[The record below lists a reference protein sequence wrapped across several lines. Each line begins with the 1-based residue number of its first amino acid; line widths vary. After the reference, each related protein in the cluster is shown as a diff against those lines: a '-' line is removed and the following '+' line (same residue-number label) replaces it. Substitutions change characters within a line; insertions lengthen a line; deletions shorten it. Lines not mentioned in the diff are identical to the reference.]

1 MTFDDVKLLLE
12 REAEKRND
20 RAELS
25 GQKPDP
31 LMIASRYRNETIAL
45 ICALFA
51 YGNAHHIVR
60 FLENLDFSLLEQNE
74 EVIKAS
80 LHSHY
85 YRFQSS
91 ADIQALFISLKRLR
105 KKHGSIESLFMQGY
119 LRQRRVMDGLERI
132 LSVLYEI
139 NPYRSR
145 GYQFLLGTIPSSN
158 PVSPYKRWLM
168 YFRWMVR
175 CDALDLGLWKDV
187 DTKDLLM
194 PLDTHT
200 FRLGKK
206 LGLIKRQTYDFKAV
220 LECTEALK
228 KLDPTDPIKFDF
240 ALYRL
245 GQEKLL
251 P

>member
-1 MTFDDVKLLLE
+1 VTLKELKALLE
-12 REAEKRND
+12 SEAAKRND
-20 RAELS
+20 SAELS
-25 GQKPDP
+25 LQKPDP
-31 LMIASRYRNETIAL
+31 LMVASRYRHETIAL

-60 FLENLDFSLLEQNE
+60 FLDTLDFSLLEQSE
-74 EVIKAS
+74 AAIQTS
-80 LHSHY
+80 LHAHY
-85 YRFQSS
+85 YRFQSP
-91 ADIQALFISLKRLR
+91 ADVQALFISLKRLR
-105 KKHGSIESLFMQGY
+105 DKHGSIESLFMQGY
-119 LRQRRVMDGLERI
+119 ANKRSTMNGLARI